1 MGDTWGMKLGPMM
14 GAAALVMTLAGG
26 AFADEAPPRPI
37 EKKPVPTEAT
47 PTEVAPQPEV
57 KRLPNTRPT
66 RLPDGVFFGTLDG
79 IPGAEIRITIVA
91 GRVTEGVI
99 RRPGGLASF
108 DLMSVESGDSIE
120 LRLQGSVDKEFIRI
134 NGAFFDAERGAGRYD
149 GVIGRKQTQGTWL
162 LARR

>member
-1 MGDTWGMKLGPMM
+1 M

-26 AFADEAPPRPI
+26 AFADEAPPRPK
-37 EKKPVPTEAT
+37 EKKPEPAQVVPEPA
-47 PTEVAPQPEV
+47 PAEVAPLV
-57 KRLPNTRPT
+57 KRLANTRPT

-79 IPGAEIRITIVA
+79 IPGAEMRITIVA

-99 RRPGGLASF
+99 RRAGGLADI
-108 DLMSVESGDSIE
+108 DLMAVESGDSIE
-120 LRLQGSVDKEFIRI
+120 LRLQGRVDKEFLRI

>member
-1 MGDTWGMKLGPMM
+1 M

-26 AFADEAPPRPI
+26 AFADEAPPRPR
-37 EKKPVPTEAT
+37 EKKPEPAQVVPEPAPAEA
-47 PTEVAPQPEV
+47 PPV
-57 KRLPNTRPT
+57 KRLANTRPT

-79 IPGAEIRITIVA
+79 IPGAEMRITIVA

-99 RRPGGLASF
+99 RRAGGLAAF
-108 DLMSVESGDSIE
+108 DLATVESGDSIE
-120 LRLQGSVDKEFIRI
+120 LRLQGRVDKEFVRI